1 MQAGLTQGGPA
12 PVVNTGSSSTGSTST
27 PAPSTPA
34 PSAPAQ
40 STPAQSGST
49 QGSSDQGSS
58 SHGSWGHWNH
68 SQGDQSYTV
77 QAGDWLSTI
86 ANAHHVDGGWQKL
99 YDLNKSVLTHGPD
112 VLYPGQHLS
121 LGGSQGTT
129 TSAPAST
136 PAPAPAP
143 APAVPAQTT
152 AATSSATSA
161 PAASGSMAA
170 AISFAESQV
179 GQAYIYGGTGNGGW
193 DCSGLT
199 QAAMAKAGISIP
211 RVAADQAAASTPVS
225 MNSLQPGDLLF
236 WSNNGQDSGVYHVA
250 IYVGN
255 GQFVEAANP
264 SAGVKYETIANY
276 APDFAGRV

>member
-1 MQAGLTQGGPA
+1 MQT
-12 PVVNTGSSSTGSTST
+12 
-27 PAPSTPA
+27 
-34 PSAPAQ
+34 
-40 STPAQSGST
+40 
-49 QGSSDQGSS
+49 
-58 SHGSWGHWNH
+58 
-68 SQGDQSYTV
+68 
-77 QAGDWLSTI
+77 GDWLSTI
-86 ANAHHVDGGWQKL
+86 ANTHHVDGGWQKL

-112 VLYPGQHLS
+112 VLYPGEQLS
-121 LGGSQGTT
+121 LGGSTAAA
-129 TSAPAST
+129 APSTST
-136 PAPAPAP
+136 PAPAAP
-143 APAVPAQTT
+143 APSTPAQTT
-152 AATSSATSA
+152 AATSA
-161 PAASGSMAA
+161 PAATGSMAA
-170 AISFAESQV
+170 AVSFAESQV

-199 QAAMAKAGISIP
+199 QAAMAHAGISIP

-276 APDFAGRV
+276 TPDFAGRV

>member
-1 MQAGLTQGGPA
+1 MNPGAPA
-12 PVVNTGSSSTGSTST
+12 TSA
-27 PAPSTPA
+27 PAQ

-40 STPAQSGST
+40 SAPQSSQSSQSGS
-49 QGSSDQGSS
+49 Q
-58 SHGSWGHWNH
+58 GHWNH
-68 SQGDQSYTV
+68 QWNGTKNSGGQTYTV
-77 QAGDWLSTI
+77 ARGDWLSTI
-86 ANAHHVDGGWQKL
+86 AQSHHVAGGWQKL
-99 YDLNKSVLTHGPD
+99 YELNKSVLTAGPD
-112 VLYPGQHLS
+112 TLYPGQQLS
-121 LGGSQGTT
+121 LGGSASAAPSSD
-129 TSAPAST
+129 SAPAAST
-136 PAPAPAP
+136 PAPA
-143 APAVPAQTT
+143 VNAQTT
-152 AATSSATSA
+152 ASTTAATPA
-161 PAASGSMAA
+161 PASGAMATA
-170 AISFAESQV
+170 VAFAESKV

-199 QAAMAKAGISIP
+199 QAAMASAGISIP

-236 WSNNGQDSGVYHVA
+236 WSNNGQNSGVYHVA